1 MNLSIILS
9 FILVQLFIDHFS
21 LEVIACNT
29 MSRIDS
35 ITFVDFREIAFV
47 LTSNGY
53 YYVIREDHIK
63 SNVNEYGV
71 SGKISDLLANCC
83 DASVYKDLND
93 CQREE
98 DEEHSVSFLKVFI
111 FQKIFFRIKI

>member
-21 LEVIACNT
+21 LKVIACNA

-35 ITFVDFREIAFV
+35 ITFVDYGGIAFV

-53 YYVIREDHIK
+53 YYVIRNEDINSH
-63 SNVNEYGV
+63 VNEYGV
-71 SGKISDLLANCC
+71 SGKISDLLVNCC
-83 DASVYKDLND
+83 DASIYKDINN
-93 CQREE
+93 CQRED
-98 DEEHSVSFLKVFI
+98 DEEHVISFLKVFI
-111 FQKIFFRIKI
+111 FQNIF